1 MISSRSHETVWWS
14 LEHVQCSCTGHFLIS
29 PVSEKLFFPYFYFST
44 EIQANQRECFVITF
58 FLFWP
63 SNYLV
68 ARIILCS
75 HSSLGQRL
83 HSSHIIDTI
92 ITCSTL
98 LLAKH
103 GISVDQ
109 VRLKNSLSNKV
120 PLIEKNVD
128 QVIHKSFFYH
138 AVGIAKSCDQC
149 VSLFC
154 FPSHIKRNRNEW

>member
-1 MISSRSHETVWWS
+1 
-14 LEHVQCSCTGHFLIS
+14 
-29 PVSEKLFFPYFYFST
+29 
-44 EIQANQRECFVITF
+44 
-58 FLFWP
+58 
-63 SNYLV
+63 
-68 ARIILCS
+68 
-75 HSSLGQRL
+75 
-83 HSSHIIDTI
+83 
-92 ITCSTL
+92 

-120 PLIEKNVD
+120 PLIEKNVN

-154 FPSHIKRNRNEW
+154 FPLHIKRNRNEW